1 MSFFAPQHRPHHHMC
16 IATKSKV
23 CHELKSRGDMVKLLT
38 HQDSH
43 LLLAKEPAK
52 DTGESE
58 PHPVARKEIWNRA
71 EVHSWATAWWRLQ
84 KVWCGRP
91 APSSQRR
98 PFSKVSSE
106 AMQTPCRIYWNLK
119 PMAASSQDRFGFG
132 SPGLCCL
139 IQDILPSE
147 TDGFQDKCW

>member
-1 MSFFAPQHRPHHHMC
+1 MC

-58 PHPVARKEIWNRA
+58 PHPVARKEI
-71 EVHSWATAWWRLQ
+71 
-84 KVWCGRP
+84 
-91 APSSQRR
+91 
-98 PFSKVSSE
+98 
-106 AMQTPCRIYWNLK
+106 
-119 PMAASSQDRFGFG
+119 
-132 SPGLCCL
+132 
-139 IQDILPSE
+139 
-147 TDGFQDKCW
+147 